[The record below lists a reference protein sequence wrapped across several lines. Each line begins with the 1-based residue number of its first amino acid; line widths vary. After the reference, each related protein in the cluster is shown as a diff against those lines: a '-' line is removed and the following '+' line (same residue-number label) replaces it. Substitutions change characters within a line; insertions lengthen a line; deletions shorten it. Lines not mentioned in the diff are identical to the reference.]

1 MFYAMKNNMQ
11 NKQHDLIK
19 LITEVKVEK
28 GKIWLGKVLLHS
40 IQFHE
45 YLLKAFYV
53 SSSQPSKCLYLNQRF
68 IIKEPGPGGV
78 ALLVRALSRT
88 KQKIQMDQLT
98 HEVASYNRSLSN
110 GELENI

>member
-45 YLLKAFYV
+45 YNSRDHKTL
-53 SSSQPSKCLYLNQRF
+53 SKRPNYWV
-68 IIKEPGPGGV
+68 E
-78 ALLVRALSRT
+78 S
-88 KQKIQMDQLT
+88 
-98 HEVASYNRSLSN
+98 
-110 GELENI
+110 